1 MKKRWTF
8 LFLIALTHLTSF
20 SLTTSNANGQE
31 LIQSYQ
37 IDAETI
43 KYANIIFAEHSKLL
57 KENKLLYEEID
68 YYNRVVSNYNKI
80 DSIQNSEILNLRN
93 VNFDNQNTINNL
105 ENSLKKRDRKIKA
118 WQIGSITVSVA
129 LLVLFLIK

>member
-1 MKKRWTF
+1 MKKRWIF

-20 SLTTSNANGQE
+20 SLTTSNANDQE

>member
-20 SLTTSNANGQE
+20 SLTTSNAKGQE

>member
-1 MKKRWTF
+1 MKKQWTF
-8 LFLIALTHLTSF
+8 LSLIALTHLTSF
-20 SLTTSNANGQE
+20 SLTTSKANDQE
-31 LIQSYQ
+31 SIQSYQ

>member
-8 LFLIALTHLTSF
+8 LSLIALTHLTSF
-20 SLTTSNANGQE
+20 SLTTSKASGQE

-105 ENSLKKRDRKIKA
+105 ENSLKKRDKKIKA